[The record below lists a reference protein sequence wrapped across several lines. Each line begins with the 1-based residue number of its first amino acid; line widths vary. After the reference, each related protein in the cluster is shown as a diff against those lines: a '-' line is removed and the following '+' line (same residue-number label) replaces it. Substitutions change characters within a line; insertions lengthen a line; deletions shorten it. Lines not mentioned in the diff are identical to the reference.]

1 MRSRRARPEYGDD
14 RNAWQGARS
23 SFDGFPNH
31 TNQSDTT
38 FDRHLEGAMFA
49 SLALDLLAD
58 TRRER
63 SGVRS

>member
-38 FDRHLEGAMFA
+38 FDRRFEAQIFSSIA
-49 SLALDLLAD
+49 SDLLAD
-58 TRRER
+58 MRRR
-63 SGVRS
+63 VLS